1 MVFLRSKIVKNESY
15 SYLVKSKWDSKR
27 KTSEQ
32 QTVKYLGKTS
42 DITLED
48 IPDEYRNDSSILSFL
63 SSNKQF
69 DSNGFLIL
77 LPEGLL
83 CSRPTR
89 GYQIKNV

>member
-48 IPDEYRNDSSILSFL
+48 IAREVSNSSRFTIFDFSNSFISLDKKRMFQIL
-63 SSNKQF
+63 
-69 DSNGFLIL
+69 
-77 LPEGLL
+77 
-83 CSRPTR
+83 
-89 GYQIKNV
+89 KN